1 MDEDIRLCPGC
12 MRETPEGANTC
23 PVCGFDLDRTQD
35 SQYLAYNT
43 IIGDRYVVGDILEQG
58 ADGVTYL
65 GKDTVTG
72 EIVRIREFF
81 PAGLCERGEDLISVQ
96 AAAGASGE
104 YRRLLGRFTSL
115 WNGVMSARAQSA
127 VMNVYDVIESGGTV
141 YAVTE
146 ADGSVTL
153 SDYLDEKG
161 ALSWEKALDLLVPVM
176 DGVEAL
182 NAMGI
187 IHGGLSPE
195 TLFIGDAGNIKIWGY
210 QVEDSRIPDGSLRQ
224 EIIPGYAAPEQY
236 DERLSRGTHTDVYA
250 IGALMYRCITG
261 SDPLDSEERMKEDA
275 LTLPA
280 EYAGSLPDYAVKAL
294 VASMGLMP
302 SERLRTVTDVKGAFD
317 PATFSVKSDFPEMTE
332 LDDEEEAPAL
342 IPAEDTVPVL
352 SKRGPV
358 GTVEGV
364 APSSVVLMSLCIVFV
379 MLIFFAGL
387 TFAGVVSFNL
397 TGAGKTAAVFDMP
410 DFTNL
415 DKSDPQISKIAD
427 KYNLHITLQPDYAQG
442 AAENMIFEQD
452 IAPGTQVAIGSSLT
466 LKYSRGATI
475 VSLPNFTGIS
485 MTEAVYYM
493 GKLNV
498 TYNIVE
504 KVNDGSGKAGYI
516 ASMSPSAGSSVYE
529 GSEVTLEVWGASAAE
544 GGAGMTSSTDILD
557 SLVGQFRNLLG

>member
-1 MDEDIRLCPGC
+1 MDEVVRLCPGC
-12 MRETPEGANTC
+12 MREAPENVKIC

-43 IIGDRYVVGDILEQG
+43 VLRDRYVIGDLLESG

-65 GKDTVTG
+65 GKDSVTG
-72 EIVRIREFF
+72 EIIRVREFF
-81 PAGLCERGEDLISVQ
+81 PAGLCERGEDLLSVQ
-96 AAAGASGE
+96 PITGAAGE
-104 YRRLLGRFTSL
+104 YNRLLGQFNTL
-115 WNGVMSARAQSA
+115 WNGVMSLRAQSA
-127 VMNVYDVIESGGTV
+127 VMNVYDVFETGGTS

-146 ADGSVTL
+146 ADGSKTL
-153 SDYLDEKG
+153 SDHLEGTG
-161 ALSWEKALDLLVPVM
+161 ALSWDDTLDLLVPVM
-176 DGVEAL
+176 EGIEAI
-182 NAMGI
+182 NALGM
-187 IHGGLSPE
+187 IHGGLSPD
-195 TLFIGDAGNIKIWGY
+195 TLFIGDAGNVKIWGF
-210 QVEDSRIPDGSLRQ
+210 QVLDSRIPDGSLRQ
-224 EIIPGYAAPEQY
+224 EIFPGYAAPEQY
-236 DERLSRGTHTDVYA
+236 DDRLSRGAHTDVYA
-250 IGALMYRCITG
+250 VGALVYRCITG
-261 SDPLDSEERMKEDA
+261 SDPLDSAERMIDDT
-275 LTLPA
+275 LSLPA
-280 EYAGSLPDYAVKAL
+280 EIAGALPDYAVRAL

-302 SERLRTVTDVKGAFD
+302 SERTKTVTDVKRSFD
-317 PATFSVKSDFPEMTE
+317 SETSDLPEMTE
-332 LDDEEEAPAL
+332 LDDEEETPSL
-342 IPAEDTVPVL
+342 IPVDDPVPVL

-387 TFAGVVSFNL
+387 TLAGVVSFNI
-397 TGAGKTAAVFDMP
+397 TGVGKNAAVFDMP

-415 DKSDPQISKIAD
+415 DKSDPQIAKIAD
-427 KYNLHITLQPDYAQG
+427 KYNLHVTLQPDYAQG
-442 AAENMIFEQD
+442 AGENMIFEQD
-452 IAPGTQVAIGSSLT
+452 IAPGTEVAVGSDIT
-466 LKYSRGATI
+466 LKYSRGAAI

-516 ASMSPSAGSSVYE
+516 ASMNPSAGSSVYE
-529 GSEVTLEVWGASAAE
+529 GSEVTLEVWGTSAAE

>member
-1 MDEDIRLCPGC
+1 MDESIRLCPGC
-12 MRETPEGANTC
+12 MREIPEGAVVC

-43 IIGDRYVVGDILEQG
+43 VLGDRYVVGDILEPG

-81 PAGLCERGEDLISVQ
+81 PAGLCERGEDLISVK
-96 AAAGASGE
+96 AAAGASTEFG
-104 YRRLLGRFTSL
+104 RLLGQFKTL
-115 WNGVMSARAQSA
+115 WNSVMNVRSQSA
-127 VMNVYDVIESGGTV
+127 VMNVYEVIETGGTA

-146 ADGSVTL
+146 ADGSMTL
-153 SDYLDEKG
+153 SDYLAGCG
-161 ALSWEKALDLLVPVM
+161 ALPWDKALDLLVPVM

-182 NAMGI
+182 NAFGI

-195 TLFIGDAGNIKIWGY
+195 TLFIGDAGNIKIWGF
-210 QVEDSRIPDGSLRQ
+210 QVPDSRIPDGSLRQ
-224 EIIPGYAAPEQY
+224 EVFPGYSAPEQY
-236 DERLSRGTHTDVYA
+236 DERLSRGPHTDVYA
-250 IGALMYRCITG
+250 LGAIMYRCITG
-261 SDPLDSEERMKEDA
+261 FDPIDSEARMREDT

-280 EYAGSLPDYAVKAL
+280 SCADSLPVYAVNAL

-302 SERLRTVTDVKGAFD
+302 SERLRTVTDVKRMFD
-317 PATFSVKSDFPEMTE
+317 PQNPTEQSVMPEMTD
-332 LDDEEEAPAL
+332 LNYEEEAPL
-342 IPAEDTVPVL
+342 LLPADDTVPVL

-415 DKSDPQISKIAD
+415 DKSDPQISQIAD
-427 KYNLHITLQPDYAQG
+427 KYNLHVTLQPDYAQG

-452 IAPGTQVAIGSSLT
+452 IAPGTQVAVGSSLT
-466 LKYSRGATI
+466 LKYSRGAAI
-475 VSLPNFTGIS
+475 VSLPNFTDIS

-516 ASMSPSAGSSVYE
+516 ASMTPSAGSSVYE
-529 GSEVTLEVWGASAAE
+529 GSEVTLEVWGTSAAE
-544 GGAGMTSSTDILD
+544 GGAGITSSTDILD